1 MANGFNGKQ
10 RCKRKDVN
18 RSVYCSRAKEIAMAD
33 IVKFPTRRF
42 FITNEERASAALA
55 AVEAFRN
62 VRDHNGS
69 MREAIG
75 DLIGDLC
82 HLVARHKIPPF
93 EMLETGAAFYVN
105 ELVCPENSLFL
116 DVKATLNVLARRWPH
131 DENGFNIGQES
142 NEPYEVV
149 NDESVAF
156 WRAQIQAEYD
166 LPPPPEGEE

>member
-1 MANGFNGKQ
+1 
-10 RCKRKDVN
+10 
-18 RSVYCSRAKEIAMAD
+18 MAD

-55 AVEAFRN
+55 AVKAFRN
-62 VRDHNGS
+62 EHAGS
-69 MREAIG
+69 SLDFTDGMQEAIS

-82 HLVARHKIPPF
+82 HLAARHEIPPF
-93 EMLETGAAFYVN
+93 EMLETGVAFYVN